1 MVESDGSNRRR
12 PVYSHARKEGHMKV
26 IRAVMQNIKRKRLL
40 YSQLLFT
47 SLVFILMI
55 VLTYSYAGRIVSDS
69 LIRNADAVFTFAE
82 EKIES
87 VMQDARSSLSNCMQA
102 VRDMI
107 LRGEDAI
114 ALQSFINDRTL
125 YIQESGVHIT
135 GEVNILGYFD
145 CFPEGPV
152 FLYSDSLDIQEDYS
166 LTEQPWYPQAVSA
179 GGAIIETQPYIDSSD
194 GNYVVSVAGSVYGRG
209 GRRLGVL
216 CLQVHIRDLSR
227 DIVDLALAKDGYG
240 MLFSQDTTIIAHSNP
255 EYVGVNLREAS
266 IPLSIYAEEMLSGRE
281 ISADSFTDSN
291 GEETVAFLWKLPNGW
306 YLGLF
311 APKAPFY
318 HNMNEMVLVI
328 SVIGTALA
336 AALMLIL
343 IRIDSA
349 KEKADAESRQKSVFL
364 ANMSHEI
371 RTPMNAIIGMTTIA
385 EASDDIEQV
394 RYCLKKIDTASKH
407 LLGVINDVLDMSKIA
422 ADKLELSPVRFSF
435 SKMLQKTVSI
445 IDFRVD
451 ERKQRLCV
459 VTDDAIPPVLVGDD
473 QRISQVITNLL
484 SNAVKFTADE
494 GTITL
499 ETRFI
504 SEKDGVCCIRVSVSD
519 TGIGISDEQQEHL
532 FKSFEQADAGTSRR
546 FGGTGLGLAISKRIV
561 EMMGGRLWVESEIG
575 KGSTFTFEIFL
586 ARDSEADSGGLFGID
601 AEEQDNG
608 RPDNFEGYSIL
619 LAEDVEINREIVIY
633 LLEPTGISI
642 DCAENGSQAV
652 ELFQESPEK
661 YDLIFMDMQ
670 MPEMDGCEA
679 TRRIRALGIPAA
691 AAIPIIAMT
700 ANAFREDAE
709 KCFEAGM
716 NAHLGKPLDTSAVFG
731 VLRKY
736 LTHNA
741 QA

>member
-1 MVESDGSNRRR
+1 
-12 PVYSHARKEGHMKV
+12 MKV
-26 IRAVMQNIKRKRLL
+26 IRAVIQNIKRKRLL

-87 VMQDARSSLSNCMQA
+87 VMQDARSSLSNCVQA

-107 LRGEDAI
+107 LRGEDSA
-114 ALQSFINDRTL
+114 ALQEYINDRTY

-135 GEVNILGYFD
+135 GEVNIVGYFE

-152 FLYSDSLDIQEDYS
+152 FLYSESTNAQVSYD
-166 LTEQPWYPQAVSA
+166 LTEQPWYQQAVSA
-179 GGAIIETQPYIDSSD
+179 GGAIIETQPYLDRHNS
-194 GNYVVSVAGSVYGRG
+194 NYAVSFACSIYGRG

-216 CLQVHIRDLSR
+216 CLQVYIRDVSR
-227 DIVDLALAKDGYG
+227 DVVDLALAKDGYG
-240 MLFSQDTTIIAHSNP
+240 MLFSRDATIIAHSNP
-255 EYVGVNLREAS
+255 EYVGMDLSTAYA
-266 IPLSIYAEEMLSGRE
+266 PLSIYAEDILAGKDV
-281 ISADSFTDSN
+281 SAESFTDSS
-291 GEETVAFLWKLPNGW
+291 GEETVAFLWKLSNDW

-318 HNMNEMVLVI
+318 HSMNEMVLVI

-336 AALMLIL
+336 AALLLIL
-343 IRIDSA
+343 IRIDNA

-385 EASDDIEQV
+385 EASDDIEQI

-407 LLGVINDVLDMSKIA
+407 LLGVINDVLDMSKIE
-422 ADKLELSPVRFSF
+422 ADKLELSPVSFSF
-435 SKMLQKTVSI
+435 IRMLQKTVSI

-451 ERKQRLCV
+451 ERRQKLHV
-459 VTDDAIPPVLVGDD
+459 ITDDAIPPFLIGDD
-473 QRISQVITNLL
+473 QRVSQVITNLL

-504 SEKDGVCCIRVSVSD
+504 SEKDGLCCIRISVSD

-561 EMMGGRLWVESEIG
+561 EMMGGRLWVESALG
-575 KGSTFTFEIFL
+575 KGSTFAFEVFL
-586 ARDSEADSGGLFGID
+586 KRDTDAEAGGLQNYESDDPDSGLIG
-601 AEEQDNG
+601 
-608 RPDNFEGYSIL
+608 NFEGCSIL
-619 LAEDVEINREIVIY
+619 LAEDVEINREIVLY

-642 DCAENGSQAV
+642 DCAENGFQAV
-652 ELFQESPEK
+652 ELFQASPEK

-679 TRRIRALGIPAA
+679 TRRIRSLSFPTAGT
-691 AAIPIIAMT
+691 IPIIAMT

-716 NAHLGKPLDTSAVFG
+716 NAHLSKPLDLAAVFS

-736 LTHNA
+736 VKRSEA
-741 QA
+741 I